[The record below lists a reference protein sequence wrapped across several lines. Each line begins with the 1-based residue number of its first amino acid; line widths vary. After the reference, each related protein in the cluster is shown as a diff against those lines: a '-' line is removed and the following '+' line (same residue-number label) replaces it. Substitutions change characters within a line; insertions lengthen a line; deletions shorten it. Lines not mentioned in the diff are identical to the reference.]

1 MPRDANALIKSAAM
15 YAGVVVNQ
23 TRHFFPPVKGT
34 RYGTTGK

>member
-23 TRHFFPPVKGT
+23 TRHFYQP
-34 RYGTTGK
+34 R